1 MTNFHCGGY
10 SVGISCSL
18 VLAEPLAI
26 ISFLRRWANIHSRMV
41 SENGTAKL
49 PIFYL
54 PNFKPINASSLTN
67 QAGSNRIQE
76 RQKPLIFQ
84 TGKFNH
90 NEVETRKA
98 FALRCI
104 KEAELKL
111 GGKRASKITFLVKTP
126 SEEIEVESY
135 LREGLM
141 EKQLSFRSGLHCGS
155 WDDLGAS
162 EVEFFEGNKPVCVSY
177 WISSVPGEGL
187 AVLIPSPDVSPS
199 ERLSVVVT
207 VP

>member
-18 VLAEPLAI
+18 VVADPLAI

-41 SENGTAKL
+41 SETELAKPPL
-49 PIFYL
+49 FYL
-54 PNFKPINASSLTN
+54 PNFKPNASSLTN
-67 QAGSNRIQE
+67 QAGSNRIKD
-76 RQKPLIFQ
+76 RRKPLIFQ
-84 TGKFNH
+84 TGKINH

-98 FALRCI
+98 LALRCI
-104 KEAELKL
+104 EEAELKL
-111 GGKRASKITFLVKTP
+111 GGKRASKITLLVKKP

-141 EKQLSFRSGLHCGS
+141 EKQLSFRSGLNRGS

-162 EVEFFEGNKPVCVSY
+162 EVKFWEGKKPVCVSY
-177 WISSVPGEGL
+177 WISCVPGEGL
-187 AVLIPSPDVSPS
+187 LVLIPSPDESAS
-199 ERLSVVVT
+199 ETLSVVVT